1 MELDVEGEACRGHL
15 HPALDGPPLGYGVEA
30 RVDLDR
36 LEALGIPGEAVAG
49 REAGR
54 VPLLDEAG
62 VGPARGTDVDGATH
76 GATVPAPHTRWSSA
90 RRDPGR
96 ARRKTAT
103 FSRFMVSL
111 RVGHAPRPRWRSAAP
126 PSERVRGRRHG
137 TQVVGAPSGQRYPAP
152 RGDSPLR
159 SHVPLAARLRAPH
172 PPRLDV
178 THLADRQVGS
188 LEA

>member
-1 MELDVEGEACRGHL
+1 MELDVEGEASRGHL

-90 RRDPGR
+90 PRDPGR

-111 RVGHAPRPRWRSAAP
+111 RVGHAPRPGGAQRPCRPNECAGGATARRSSVPRAGTAP
-126 PSERVRGRRHG
+126 PPPAATARC
-137 TQVVGAPSGQRYPAP
+137 GATSRSRPA
-152 RGDSPLR
+152 
-159 SHVPLAARLRAPH
+159 
-172 PPRLDV
+172 
-178 THLADRQVGS
+178 
-188 LEA
+188 